1 MPKIKLPRKIRD
13 PVKKANGG
21 CGEAAFKLSR
31 HYAEGSDGVENDIQI
46 ARQWLFRSAELGN
59 ADAQVAF
66 AVWHKN
72 AGENDFARTWWEKAA
87 AQGSPDAA
95 YNLGVLYDHGH
106 GDGLG
111 VEERTSAAAG
121 WYLKA
126 ASKGMREAQNNY
138 GRYLES
144 TGHHG
149 EAMTWY
155 EKAAAQEHAGAMHN
169 IAMMYLD
176 GVGSERNLA
185 KAREWWTRAAELGY
199 EKANECLKETE
210 GYGHD
215 GLLDGLVKKANG
227 GCGDMAWELGS
238 HYYHGTGGVE
248 KDKELSL
255 HWVERAAELG
265 HVEAQAYLDRNS
277 RSRGNFNTDDL
288 VKKANDG
295 CGDAAWKLASHYYY
309 GTGGVEKHKELW
321 RHWLERAAE
330 LGHVEAQAHLASMLR
345 SEGDYDTA
353 RKMFE
358 KAAAAGS
365 SRAEYGLGLI
375 YWQGCGVPRNVS
387 TAVEFLRSAASKG
400 DPDAQANY
408 GLFLAREMNEPKEA
422 MKWYERAMAQG
433 NSGTMFQTGLLF
445 HNIGMLHYNG
455 EGVPKNVSTARHW
468 FTKAAAKGYAESQK
482 MLNATVTEALQEG
495 APYDY
500 VAIEKILTER
510 VEFLGTDKEVENLDE
525 LRALKRKALRDIME
539 LSGASISDDAVALF
553 VSGPLP
559 DHKAADVY
567 HHLGLCFLHGRC
579 GLEKNLRMAKEAFKV
594 DEIDPRDTAA
604 AAASSEELVKLR
616 ACVTCGKRDVRLGC
630 KLCRGVRYC
639 NKRCQQKDWARGTE
653 QHPPHRETCSR
664 VVNGIVPPGVFAR
677 LRDDAAKN
685 REASN

>member
-31 HYAEGSDGVENDIQI
+31 HYAEGSDGVENDVQI

-59 ADAQVAF
+59 ADAQVAL

-111 VEERTSAAAG
+111 VEERTSTAAG

-215 GLLDGLVKKANG
+215 GLLDGLVKKAN
-227 GCGDMAWELGS
+227 
-238 HYYHGTGGVE
+238 
-248 KDKELSL
+248 
-255 HWVERAAELG
+255 
-265 HVEAQAYLDRNS
+265 
-277 RSRGNFNTDDL
+277 
-288 VKKANDG
+288 DG
-295 CGDAAWKLASHYYY
+295 CRDAAWKLASHYYY
-309 GTGGVEKHKELW
+309 GTGGVENKELS
-321 RHWLERAAE
+321 RHWVERAAE

-353 RKMFE
+353 RKLFE

-387 TAVEFLRSAASKG
+387 MAVRFLRSAASKG
-400 DPDAQANY
+400 I
-408 GLFLAREMNEPKEA
+408 LKPKP
-422 MKWYERAMAQG
+422 
-433 NSGTMFQTGLLF
+433 TTGSF
-445 HNIGMLHYNG
+445 
-455 EGVPKNVSTARHW
+455 
-468 FTKAAAKGYAESQK
+468 
-482 MLNATVTEALQEG
+482 
-495 APYDY
+495 
-500 VAIEKILTER
+500 
-510 VEFLGTDKEVENLDE
+510 
-525 LRALKRKALRDIME
+525 
-539 LSGASISDDAVALF
+539 
-553 VSGPLP
+553 
-559 DHKAADVY
+559 
-567 HHLGLCFLHGRC
+567 
-579 GLEKNLRMAKEAFKV
+579 
-594 DEIDPRDTAA
+594 
-604 AAASSEELVKLR
+604 SSER
-616 ACVTCGKRDVRLGC
+616 
-630 KLCRGVRYC
+630 
-639 NKRCQQKDWARGTE
+639 
-653 QHPPHRETCSR
+653 
-664 VVNGIVPPGVFAR
+664 
-677 LRDDAAKN
+677 
-685 REASN
+685 

>member
-1 MPKIKLPRKIRD
+1 M
-13 PVKKANGG
+13 
-21 CGEAAFKLSR
+21 
-31 HYAEGSDGVENDIQI
+31 
-46 ARQWLFRSAELGN
+46 
-59 ADAQVAF
+59 
-66 AVWHKN
+66 
-72 AGENDFARTWWEKAA
+72 
-87 AQGSPDAA
+87 
-95 YNLGVLYDHGH
+95 
-106 GDGLG
+106 
-111 VEERTSAAAG
+111 
-121 WYLKA
+121 
-126 ASKGMREAQNNY
+126 
-138 GRYLES
+138 
-144 TGHHG
+144 
-149 EAMTWY
+149 
-155 EKAAAQEHAGAMHN
+155 
-169 IAMMYLD
+169 
-176 GVGSERNLA
+176 
-185 KAREWWTRAAELGY
+185 
-199 EKANECLKETE
+199 
-210 GYGHD
+210 
-215 GLLDGLVKKANG
+215 
-227 GCGDMAWELGS
+227 
-238 HYYHGTGGVE
+238 
-248 KDKELSL
+248 
-255 HWVERAAELG
+255 
-265 HVEAQAYLDRNS
+265 
-277 RSRGNFNTDDL
+277 
-288 VKKANDG
+288 KKANDG
-295 CGDAAWKLASHYYY
+295 CRDAAWKLASHYYY
-309 GTGGVEKHKELW
+309 GTGGVENKELS
-321 RHWLERAAE
+321 RHWVERAAE

-353 RKMFE
+353 RKLFE

-387 TAVEFLRSAASKG
+387 MAVRFLRSAASKG
-400 DPDAQANY
+400 DPEAQANY
-408 GLFLAREMNEPKEA
+408 GLFLVREMNEPKEA

-433 NSGTMFQTGLLF
+433 NSGTMFQTGFLF
-445 HNIGMLHYNG
+445 NNIGMLHYNG

-539 LSGASISDDAVALF
+539 LSGASISDDAVELF

-604 AAASSEELVKLR
+604 AAAASEELVKLR

>member
-13 PVKKANGG
+13 PVKKATGG

-31 HYAEGSDGVENDIQI
+31 HYAEGSDGVEKDIQI

-72 AGENDFARTWWEKAA
+72 AGENDIARTWWEKAA

-215 GLLDGLVKKANG
+215 GLLDGLVKKAN
-227 GCGDMAWELGS
+227 
-238 HYYHGTGGVE
+238 
-248 KDKELSL
+248 
-255 HWVERAAELG
+255 
-265 HVEAQAYLDRNS
+265 
-277 RSRGNFNTDDL
+277 
-288 VKKANDG
+288 DG
-295 CGDAAWKLASHYYY
+295 CRDAAWKLASHYYY
-309 GTGGVEKHKELW
+309 GTGGVENKELS
-321 RHWLERAAE
+321 RHWVERAAE

-353 RKMFE
+353 RKLFE

-387 TAVEFLRSAASKG
+387 MAVRFLRSAASKG
-400 DPDAQANY
+400 DPEAQANY

-677 LRDDAAKN
+677 LRDDATKN

>member
-72 AGENDFARTWWEKAA
+72 AGENDIARTWWEKAA

-111 VEERTSAAAG
+111 VEERTSTAAG

-215 GLLDGLVKKANG
+215 GLLDGLVKKAN
-227 GCGDMAWELGS
+227 
-238 HYYHGTGGVE
+238 
-248 KDKELSL
+248 
-255 HWVERAAELG
+255 
-265 HVEAQAYLDRNS
+265 
-277 RSRGNFNTDDL
+277 
-288 VKKANDG
+288 DG
-295 CGDAAWKLASHYYY
+295 CRDAAWKLASHYYY
-309 GTGGVEKHKELW
+309 GTGGVENKELS
-321 RHWLERAAE
+321 RHWVERAAE

-353 RKMFE
+353 RKLFE

-387 TAVEFLRSAASKG
+387 MAVRFLRSAASKG
-400 DPDAQANY
+400 DPEAQANY
-408 GLFLAREMNEPKEA
+408 GLFLVREMNEPKEA

-433 NSGTMFQTGLLF
+433 NSGTMFQTGFLF
-445 HNIGMLHYNG
+445 NNIGMLHYNG

-539 LSGASISDDAVALF
+539 LSGASISDDAVELF

-604 AAASSEELVKLR
+604 AAAASEELVKLR

-639 NKRCQQKDWARGTE
+639 LSLI
-653 QHPPHRETCSR
+653 H
-664 VVNGIVPPGVFAR
+664 I
-677 LRDDAAKN
+677 
-685 REASN
+685 

>member
-1 MPKIKLPRKIRD
+1 MENK
-13 PVKKANGG
+13 
-21 CGEAAFKLSR
+21 ELSR
-31 HYAEGSDGVENDIQI
+31 H
-46 ARQWLFRSAELGN
+46 
-59 ADAQVAF
+59 
-66 AVWHKN
+66 
-72 AGENDFARTWWEKAA
+72 
-87 AQGSPDAA
+87 
-95 YNLGVLYDHGH
+95 
-106 GDGLG
+106 
-111 VEERTSAAAG
+111 
-121 WYLKA
+121 
-126 ASKGMREAQNNY
+126 
-138 GRYLES
+138 
-144 TGHHG
+144 
-149 EAMTWY
+149 
-155 EKAAAQEHAGAMHN
+155 
-169 IAMMYLD
+169 
-176 GVGSERNLA
+176 
-185 KAREWWTRAAELGY
+185 
-199 EKANECLKETE
+199 
-210 GYGHD
+210 
-215 GLLDGLVKKANG
+215 
-227 GCGDMAWELGS
+227 
-238 HYYHGTGGVE
+238 
-248 KDKELSL
+248 
-255 HWVERAAELG
+255 WV
-265 HVEAQAYLDRNS
+265 
-277 RSRGNFNTDDL
+277 
-288 VKKANDG
+288 
-295 CGDAAWKLASHYYY
+295 
-309 GTGGVEKHKELW
+309 
-321 RHWLERAAE
+321 ERAAE

-353 RKMFE
+353 RKLFE

-604 AAASSEELVKLR
+604 AAAASEELVKLR

-677 LRDDAAKN
+677 LRDDATKN